1 MVLLE
6 PPYEILELEDGQSI
20 SFTPLKWEEGE
31 IIIKPRYPEAPP
43 TKTVTA
49 LRVYVSPEIKPTLP
63 HRWDI
68 TASTLVEGLREE
80 LKKPD
85 FTKKVFT
92 ITKIGVRPRARFT
105 LKVEPL
111 KE

>member
-1 MVLLE
+1 MVLLS
-6 PPYEILELEDGQSI
+6 PPYEILELGDGETI

-43 TKTVTA
+43 TKTVKA
-49 LRVYVSPEIKPTLP
+49 LRIYVSKEIKPTLP

-80 LKKPD
+80 LKKPE
-85 FTKKVFT
+85 FFKKVFT
-92 ITKIGVRPRARFT
+92 ITKIGERPRARFT
-105 LKVEPL
+105 LEVRPL
-111 KE
+111 GE